1 MNKQPSKKDAIMLI
15 IVALAVATIQGIC
28 AQLGK

>member
-1 MNKQPSKKDAIMLI
+1 MDKQPTKKDALMLI
-15 IVALAVATIQGIC
+15 VVALAVATIQGIC

>member
-1 MNKQPSKKDAIMLI
+1 MDKQPTKKDAIVLI
-15 IVALAVATIQGIC
+15 IIALAVATIQGIC

>member
-1 MNKQPSKKDAIMLI
+1 MKNQPTKKDAIMLI

-28 AQLGK
+28 TQLGK

>member
-1 MNKQPSKKDAIMLI
+1 MDKPPTKKDAIMLI
-15 IVALAVATIQGIC
+15 VVALAVATIQGIC